1 MLARRLARQNWPQD
15 VHGRPRMEHRLRR
28 QGQLA
33 IHLGVLDRCMYATH
47 KIPKSCLD
55 LPTLAITLELL
66 LDKLG
71 KRFPADWVKKAVAV
85 NGEVDFS
92 R

>member
-1 MLARRLARQNWPQD
+1 
-15 VHGRPRMEHRLRR
+15 
-28 QGQLA
+28 
-33 IHLGVLDRCMYATH
+33 MYATH